1 MVASLRG
8 ALIWSCLAGAGIT
21 CVFDMTNAVDVRHGE
36 GAFVRQCAL
45 CHTEPQR
52 QRNPRGIQNT
62 GSVARRHQDKRLR
75 QLPSDRQL
83 CDAQDSGSL
92 RTGLVGRG
100 LAERLQARV
109 GGTAMVRTMGRLLT
123 PDGGH
128 LAALADWTDRI
139 AKGELPAASPQRP
152 NGVERNLVITVR
164 DWLDPKHYLHDLTV
178 TDRRQPT
185 VNGNGLIYGATEL
198 STDDMPVLDP
208 VRNAKSVIRMPV
220 RDGEGTPSSALAN
233 PVLAPSAYFGTEQV
247 WDSRANAHT
256 PVMDQDGRVYFTAQS
271 RPPNAQP
278 AYCGKT
284 RRCVRRSSIR

>member
-1 MVASLRG
+1 MPSTSAMAREHLFVSARFATPSPNGNGIPEEFKTQDQWLDVIKTNGCGNCHQIGNYATRRIPEAFARG
-8 ALIWSCLAGAGIT
+8 S
-21 CVFDMTNAVDVRHGE
+21 
-36 GAFVRQCAL
+36 
-45 CHTEPQR
+45 
-52 QRNPRGIQNT
+52 
-62 GSVARRHQDKRLR
+62 SVEAW
-75 QLPSDRQL
+75 
-83 CDAQDSGSL
+83 
-92 RTGLVGRG
+92 
-100 LAERLQARV
+100 AERLQAGV

>member
-1 MVASLRG
+1 LR
-8 ALIWSCLAGAGIT
+8 
-21 CVFDMTNAVDVRHGE
+21 
-36 GAFVRQCAL
+36 
-45 CHTEPQR
+45 
-52 QRNPRGIQNT
+52 
-62 GSVARRHQDKRLR
+62 KR
-75 QLPSDRQL
+75 
-83 CDAQDSGSL
+83 AI
-92 RTGLVGRG
+92 
-100 LAERLQARV
+100 
-109 GGTAMVRTMGRLLT
+109 GTRF
-123 PDGGH
+123 
-128 LAALADWTDRI
+128 
-139 AKGELPAASPQRP
+139 AKI
-152 NGVERNLVITVR
+152 V
-164 DWLDPKHYLHDLTV
+164 V
-178 TDRRQPT
+178 TDDFGRYVLPDLPKARYRVWVRGYGLIDSKKIDADPGKTLNLTAEIAPDLAHAAQYYPAIYWFSLLHIPDKNQFPGT
-185 VNGNGLIYGATEL
+185 GPNGNGIPDEFKTQDQWLDVIKTNSCGNGATEL